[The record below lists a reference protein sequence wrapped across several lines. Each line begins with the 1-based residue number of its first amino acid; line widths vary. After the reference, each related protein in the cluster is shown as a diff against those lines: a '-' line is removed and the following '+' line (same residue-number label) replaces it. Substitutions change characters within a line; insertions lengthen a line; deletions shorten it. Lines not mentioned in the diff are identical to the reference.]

1 MIRIAING
9 VGRTGRLMLREHK
22 LDQYENL
29 QVVAVNELAALD
41 DLVYLT
47 KYDSVHG
54 KPPYTVSKG
63 DGGESIMLADQEVKV
78 LSEPDPA
85 KLPWGELGID
95 IVIECTGKFTARTDA
110 QKHIDAGAKYVI
122 IGAPSKDADFVV
134 VCGVNDQN
142 LDPEKHRIISNASC
156 TTNSLAPPL
165 KVLLDT
171 FGLEEVLVTTV
182 HAYTVSQA
190 LCDKPAKKMHRGRA
204 AALSLIPTTTGADSA
219 TQQVIPELKGRIKAL
234 CIRVPVPDGAITDI
248 SARVSKPVTAESVNK
263 AFEDAANGSMQGVLG
278 YTEEELVSID
288 IIGEPESAIV
298 HGLSTAVVNDHFV
311 KLHVWYDNEYGYA
324 RRVLDVAQ
332 KLCG

>member
-22 LDQYENL
+22 LDQYKDL
-29 QVVAVNELAALD
+29 QVVAINDVADLD

-47 KYDSVHG
+47 RFDSVHG
-54 KPPYTVSKG
+54 KPPFAVSKG
-63 DGGESIMLADQEVKV
+63 NESIMLGDQEVKV

-85 KLPWGELGID
+85 KLPWRELGID
-95 IVIECTGKFTARTDA
+95 VVIECTGKFTARADA
-110 QKHIDAGAKYVI
+110 QKHIDAGAKRVI

-134 VCGVNDQN
+134 VCGVNDQD

-165 KVLLDT
+165 KVLLDE
-171 FGLEEVLVTTV
+171 FGIEEVLVTTV

-204 AALSLIPTTTGADSA
+204 AALSLIPTTTGAETA
-219 TQQVIPELKGRIKAL
+219 TQQVLPELKDRIKAL
-234 CIRVPVPDGAITDI
+234 AIRVPVPNGSLTDI
-248 SARVSKPVTAESVNK
+248 SARLSKPVTVENVNK
-263 AFEDAANGSMQGVLG
+263 ALENAANGAMKGILAYS
-278 YTEEELVSID
+278 EDELVSVD

-298 HGLSTAVVNDHFV
+298 HALSTSVVNDHSV
-311 KLHVWYDNEYGYA
+311 KLHVWYDNEYAYGC
-324 RRVLDVAQ
+324 RVLEVAQ
-332 KLCG
+332 KLGNS

>member
-22 LDQYENL
+22 LDQYEDL
-29 QVVAVNELAALD
+29 QVVAINDVADLD

-47 KYDSVHG
+47 RFDSVHG
-54 KPPYTVSKG
+54 KPPFAVSKG
-63 DGGESIMLADQEVKV
+63 NESIMLGDQEVKV

-85 KLPWGELGID
+85 KLPWRELGID
-95 IVIECTGKFTARTDA
+95 VVIECTGKFTARADA
-110 QKHIDAGAKYVI
+110 QKHIDAGAKRVI

-134 VCGVNDQN
+134 VCGVNDQD

-165 KVLLDT
+165 KVLLDE
-171 FGLEEVLVTTV
+171 FGIEEVLVTTV

-204 AALSLIPTTTGADSA
+204 AALSLIPTTTGAETA
-219 TQQVIPELKGRIKAL
+219 TQQVLPELKDRIKAL
-234 CIRVPVPDGAITDI
+234 AIRVPVPNGSLTDI
-248 SARVSKPVTAESVNK
+248 SVRLSKPVTAESVNK
-263 AFEDAANGSMQGVLG
+263 ALENAANGAMKGILAYS
-278 YTEEELVSID
+278 EDELVSVD

-298 HGLSTAVVNDHFV
+298 HALSTSVVNDHSV
-311 KLHVWYDNEYGYA
+311 KLHVWYDNEYAYGC
-324 RRVLDVAQ
+324 RVLEVAQ
-332 KLCG
+332 KLGNS

>member
-22 LDQYENL
+22 LDQYEDL
-29 QVVAVNELAALD
+29 QVVAINDVADLD

-47 KYDSVHG
+47 RFDSVHG
-54 KPPYTVSKG
+54 KPPFAVSKG
-63 DGGESIMLADQEVKV
+63 NESIMLGDQEVKV

-85 KLPWGELGID
+85 KLPWRELGID
-95 IVIECTGKFTARTDA
+95 VVIECTGKFTARADA
-110 QKHIDAGAKYVI
+110 QKHIDAGAKRVI

-134 VCGVNDQN
+134 VCGVNDQD

-165 KVLLDT
+165 KVLLDE
-171 FGLEEVLVTTV
+171 FGIEEVLVTTV

-204 AALSLIPTTTGADSA
+204 AALSLIPTTTGAETA
-219 TQQVIPELKGRIKAL
+219 TQQVLPELKDRIKAL
-234 CIRVPVPDGAITDI
+234 AIRVPVPNGSLTDI
-248 SARVSKPVTAESVNK
+248 SARLSKPVTVENVNK
-263 AFEDAANGSMQGVLG
+263 ALENAANGAMKGILAYS
-278 YTEEELVSID
+278 EDELVSVD

-298 HGLSTAVVNDHFV
+298 HALSTSVVNDHSV
-311 KLHVWYDNEYGYA
+311 KLHVWYDNEYAYGC
-324 RRVLDVAQ
+324 RVLEVAQ
-332 KLCG
+332 KLGNS

>member
-22 LDQYENL
+22 LDQYKDL
-29 QVVAVNELAALD
+29 QVVAINDVADLD

-47 KYDSVHG
+47 RFDSVHG
-54 KPPYTVSKG
+54 KPPFAVSKG
-63 DGGESIMLADQEVKV
+63 NESIMLGDQEVKV

-85 KLPWGELGID
+85 KLPWRELGID
-95 IVIECTGKFTARTDA
+95 VVIECTGKFTARADA
-110 QKHIDAGAKYVI
+110 QKHIDAGAKRVI

-134 VCGVNDQN
+134 VCGVNDQD

-165 KVLLDT
+165 KVLLDE
-171 FGLEEVLVTTV
+171 FGIEEVLVTTV

-204 AALSLIPTTTGADSA
+204 AALSLIPTTTGAETA
-219 TQQVIPELKGRIKAL
+219 TQQVLPELKDRIKAL
-234 CIRVPVPDGAITDI
+234 AIRVPVPNGSLTDI
-248 SARVSKPVTAESVNK
+248 SVRLSKPVTAESVNK
-263 AFEDAANGSMQGVLG
+263 ALENAANGAMKGILAYS
-278 YTEEELVSID
+278 EDELVSVD

-298 HGLSTAVVNDHFV
+298 HALSTSVVNDHSV
-311 KLHVWYDNEYGYA
+311 KLHVWYDNEYAYGC
-324 RRVLDVAQ
+324 RVLEVAQ
-332 KLCG
+332 KLGNS